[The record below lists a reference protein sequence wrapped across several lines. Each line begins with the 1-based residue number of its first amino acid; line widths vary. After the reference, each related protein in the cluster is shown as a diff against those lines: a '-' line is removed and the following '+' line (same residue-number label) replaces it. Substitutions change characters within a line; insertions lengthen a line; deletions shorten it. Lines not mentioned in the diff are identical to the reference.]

1 MATTVAWI
9 MGTMA
14 VIEQPTSHRE
24 ELGLVVERA
33 NQEFA
38 IAAVLVTIGAPVV
51 AYLSGIASLMFYVH
65 VVLGAF
71 WFGLDF
77 FFKFVLGPSL
87 DAAPD
92 EAAGAVNYQ
101 LIPKL
106 AVVAEPLSIGVIGSG
121 IGLAHVLGYWAD
133 PSIWLW
139 GALGVGILMLVNGF
153 GPLHFATTKMV
164 VELSKDEP
172 DGERLDALFGK
183 AMQWGLLQTVF
194 MLAIVVMMV
203 GLRGL
208 L

>member
-1 MATTVAWI
+1 
-9 MGTMA
+9 MA
-14 VIEQPTSHRE
+14 VIDQPTSHRE

-33 NQEFA
+33 DQRFA
-38 IAAVLVTIGAPVV
+38 ITAVLVTIGAPVV
-51 AYLSGIASLMFYVH
+51 AYLSGIPSLMFYVH
-65 VVLGAF
+65 VALGAF

-121 IGLAHVLGYWAD
+121 IGLAHMLGYWAN

-139 GALGVGILMLVNGF
+139 GALVIGVLMLVNGF
-153 GPLHFATTKMV
+153 GPLHFTTTKMV
-164 VELSKDEP
+164 VELDKDDP
-172 DGERLDALFGK
+172 DSDRLDALFGT
-183 AMQWGLLQTVF
+183 ALRWGLLQTVF
-194 MLAIVVMMV
+194 MIAIIVMMV

-208 L
+208 I